1 LKEKKLGTAA
11 DERSSLL
18 YRYAASAELPS
29 IDALVLD
36 TFDRCAPMGTGY
48 TKLGGNYCPVFRQSA
63 MAKEAGYPITL
74 HLDSVEHKYVDEFS
88 NSNVLAIKSSSSSKA
103 TLVVPESATIL
114 RSVTK
119 LTIVDLARRTLGW
132 DIDVRKVMF
141 EEIKA
146 GAFQEFMAAGTAA
159 VSVYEEVER
168 LTGH

>member
-1 LKEKKLGTAA
+1 
-11 DERSSLL
+11 
-18 YRYAASAELPS
+18 
-29 IDALVLD
+29 
-36 TFDRCAPMGTGY
+36 MGTGY

-63 MAKEAGYPITL
+63 KAKEAGYPITL

-88 NSNVLAIKSSSSSKA
+88 NSNVLAIKSSSSSSSKP

-119 LTIVDLARRTLGW
+119 LTIVDLARKTLGW
-132 DIDVRKVMF
+132 DINVRKVMF

-159 VSVYEEVER
+159 VSI
-168 LTGH
+168 